1 MLVSYR
7 KPIRALSYQLM
18 NSWARQGLFSLIE
31 VDPQTVCVY
40 VYSYTVELMEPAVQ
54 EA

>member
-1 MLVSYR
+1 MN
-7 KPIRALSYQLM
+7 ALSYQLI
-18 NSWARQGLFSLIE
+18 NSWACKGVFSLIE

-40 VYSYTVELMEPAVQ
+40 VYSYTVELMEPTVQ